1 MSISSIF
8 IFYFIIFYYF
18 FSDLCLGGLLAIS
31 GLTISS
37 IFNIFFLIGCDGLSF
52 VMVGLTV
59 FLFPICFLI
68 SWETIAYKRSLF
80 YLLLLMLELLLIYV
94 FLVLDLF
101 IFYSIFEF
109 ILLPLFLMIGIYG
122 KRAQKIGAAYKL
134 FYYTLLGSS
143 FMFISLVYLLVLGG
157 DLNYFTLSNILD
169 SLTINIRYYI
179 WFSFF
184 LAFLVKLPVM
194 PFHLWLPEAHV
205 EAPTTGSVLLA
216 GVLLKMGGYGIFR
229 FILPLFSQIT
239 LYFIPLI
246 LTLGIISVIYASIVT
261 VRQVDIKKIIAYS
274 SVAHM
279 GISLLG
285 VFSGSLQGVQG
296 SYFLMLSH
304 GIISSGLFAGV
315 GVIYDRYHTRLLNYY
330 GGLVNF
336 MPILA
341 TLFFLLI
348 LGNVSFPFTSSFI
361 AEFLIFVGIFQ
372 VNTFITLLALVSTLF
387 GVIYSFWVYVRIFFG
402 PVSEFIVS
410 FSDVNDREFGYLFIL
425 VLMMLMLGICPN
437 FVLQILYFPILLL
450 L

>member
-1 MSISSIF
+1 MISSTL
-8 IFYFIIFYYF
+8 IFYFILFYYF

-31 GLTISS
+31 GLTLSS
-37 IFNIFFLIGCDGLSF
+37 IFHIFFVIGFDGLSF
-52 VMVGLTV
+52 SMVGLTI

-68 SWETIAYKRSLF
+68 SWEAIAYKRGLF
-80 YLLLLMLELLLIYV
+80 YLLLLVLELLLIYV

-169 SLTINIRYYI
+169 SLTLNIRYYL

-239 LYFIPLI
+239 IYFIPLI
-246 LTLGIISVIYASIVT
+246 LTLGIISIIYASIVT
-261 VRQVDIKKIIAYS
+261 IRQVDIKKIIAYS
-274 SVAHM
+274 SIAHM

-285 VFSGSLQGVQG
+285 IFSGSLQGVQG

-304 GIISSGLFAGV
+304 GIVSSGLFAGV

-330 GGLVNF
+330 GGLANF

-361 AEFLIFVGIFQ
+361 AEFLVFVGIFQ
-372 VNTFITLLALVSTLF
+372 INTFITLLALFSTLF

-425 VLMMLMLGICPN
+425 VAMMLTLGLCPN
-437 FVLQILYFPILLL
+437 FVLQVLYFPVLLL
-450 L
+450 I